1 MGALNNDSIISF
13 SQFQVVEGN
22 GDSGINKK
30 TKNKKTKTN
39 REVKPKL
46 VDPIRDESDLEKVDD
61 YLQREFDMA
70 VSQFQTNTAIRN
82 KLLYRLGTKTGFRV
96 SDLVTMTW
104 GLFYDKNGEFRVDT
118 PLIREQKTG
127 KLRKL
132 RLVKSIRSTVEE
144 YVEIAK
150 PDISKR
156 DDYVF
161 WSRTKLYEIYK
172 IGSDWNKI
180 IDDVT
185 INVTTSEEEYKES
198 KHRGLNAIDLKNKTD
213 YLDKMRIPYA
223 IRRFHLTDA
232 GVRKLVKKIAKECS
246 LKGNFASRSLRKTY
260 AYRMYSL
267 AIQRGMTS
275 LEAAGKVQVNLNHEN
290 IKTTLVYLGIVEAE
304 DTEFVEAAM
313 DW

>member
-1 MGALNNDSIISF
+1 MGALKNDNIINF
-13 SQFQVVEGN
+13 SRLHVIEGN
-22 GDSGINKK
+22 GVNKK
-30 TKNKKTKTN
+30 TKIKKVKTDK
-39 REVKPKL
+39 EVTPKL
-46 VDPIRDESDLEKVDD
+46 VDPIRDEDDLKKVDD
-61 YLQREFDMA
+61 YLQRELNMA
-70 VSQFQTNTAIRN
+70 VSQFQINTAIRN

-104 GLFYDKNGEFRVDT
+104 GLFYDINGEFRVDT

-132 RLVKSIRSTVEE
+132 RLVKSIQAIVEE
-144 YVEIAK
+144 YVDIAK

-161 WSRTKLYEIYK
+161 WSRSKLYEIYN
-172 IGSDWNKI
+172 ISGNYNRI

-185 INVTTSEEEYKES
+185 IDVSTSEEEYNES
-198 KHRGLNAIDLKNKTD
+198 KHRGLNATDLKNKIN

-232 GVRKLVKKIAKECS
+232 GVRKIVKKIAKECN

-267 AIQRGMTS
+267 ALQRGMTS
-275 LEAAGKVQVNLNHEN
+275 LEAAGKVQFDLNHDN
-290 IKTTLVYLGIVEAE
+290 LKTTLVYLGIVEAE
-304 DTEFVEAAM
+304 DAEFVEAAM

>member
-1 MGALNNDSIISF
+1 MGALKDDSIISF

-22 GDSGINKK
+22 GDSGVNKK
-30 TKNKKTKTN
+30 TKNKKIKTN
-39 REVKPKL
+39 KEVKPKL
-46 VDPIRDESDLEKVDD
+46 VDPIRDEADLEKVDD
-61 YLQREFDMA
+61 YLQRELDRA
-70 VSQFQTNTAIRN
+70 VSQFQVNTAIRN

-132 RLVKSIRSTVEE
+132 RLVKSIRAIVEE

-161 WSRTKLYEIYK
+161 WSRSKLYEIYK
-172 IGSDWNKI
+172 IGGDWNRI

-185 INVTTSEEEYKES
+185 IDVTTSEDEYNES
-198 KHRGLNAIDLKNKTD
+198 KHRGLNATDLKNKTE
-213 YLDKMRIPYA
+213 YLDKMRIPYD

-232 GVRKLVKKIAKECS
+232 GVRKVVKRIAKECN
-246 LKGNFASRSLRKTY
+246 LKGNYASRSLRKTY

-267 AIQRGMTS
+267 ALQRGMTS
-275 LEAAGKVQVNLNHEN
+275 LEAAGKVQVDLNHDN
-290 IKTTLVYLGIVEAE
+290 IKTTLVYLGIVDAE
-304 DTEFVEAAM
+304 DAEFVEAAM